1 MMKKLKFVL
10 AFAAAALGLSYLILM
25 GLRGAKVYYLRV
37 EELLSS
43 PELWGKRVRVEGE
56 VVPGSVKRGKN
67 LEFQMAGGGRR
78 VRVIHTGPVPPL
90 FGEGKHVV
98 VEGTY
103 SRKEKAFLSGKILT
117 KCPSKYEAGR

>member
-1 MMKKLKFVL
+1 MEKLKLVL
-10 AFAAAALGLSYLILM
+10 AVAAAAFGLSYFILM
-25 GLRGAKVYYLRV
+25 GLKEAKVYYLRV

-56 VVPGSVKRGKN
+56 VVPGSVKKGKK
-67 LEFQMAGGGRR
+67 LEFQMAGGGGRIQ
-78 VRVIHTGPVPPL
+78 VIHTGPVPPL

-103 SRKEKAFLSGKILT
+103 DQKEEAFLSEGMLT
-117 KCPSKYEAGR
+117 KCPSKYEAER